1 MAEAFSKL
9 ISDLI
14 VDVIVC
20 EDSCRGILQE
30 LFSILGALEHQL
42 ILLVHTVLIL
52 VNLSLNRLV
61 SMRL

>member
-30 LFSILGALEHQL
+30 LLSILGALEHQL

-52 VNLSLNRLV
+52 INLSLNRLV